1 MEQRE
6 KLLEERGQLKKEYDK
21 RHKRWME
28 AFNKKNDLL
37 PKFHDAPFGVKMAEL
52 TLTTEALVEYDKAE
66 KEEREASAKAREIL
80 ARILEIN
87 AIIQQ

>member
-6 KLLEERGQLKKEYDK
+6 KLLEEREQLKKEYDK
-21 RHKRWME
+21 RHKIWME

-52 TLTTEALVEYDKAE
+52 TPTTESLVEYDKAE

-80 ARILEIN
+80 GRILEIN
-87 AIIQQ
+87 AILQQ